1 MNPSCASTLAHST
14 LKHDARWV
22 RRAKGETCAKIRI
35 TNLGTSHRKHCVSSN
50 DLLLDRQAMPLHTP
64 CPGLNFVYFPI
75 PVAQVAPPF
84 DQPVNLVLVL
94 SKKTDQ
100 PAPEVWQTT

>member
-1 MNPSCASTLAHST
+1 MFYEQSKVVACFFL
-14 LKHDARWV
+14 LMV
-22 RRAKGETCAKIRI
+22 GYI
-35 TNLGTSHRKHCVSSN
+35 N